1 MLDGQ
6 GRTIDY
12 MRISITDR
20 CNLRCRYCMPDG
32 ISWIP
37 MEQILTY
44 EELEKL
50 VREAAKLGISKVKVT
65 GGEPLVRKGCPSL
78 VGMLKQVPGID
89 QVTLTTHGVYLSK
102 YAKELK
108 DSGLDAV
115 NVSLDTLNQKR
126 FFEIT
131 GRDDLESVLEGIE
144 AALQYQ
150 IPLKINVVLQRGLNE
165 TEWMDLASLAKEN
178 KLDVRFIE
186 MMPIGYGKKYE
197 SIPNE
202 EILQQLEREYGTLK
216 KDTRV
221 HGNGP
226 AIYYQVPGYKGSIGF
241 ISAMHGKFCQYCTR
255 IRGTSTGD
263 IKSCLC
269 FEDQISVKD
278 ALRANN
284 LQEVGRRLALAIRN
298 KPVAHRFEDHEMIT
312 EQRKMSSIGG

>member
-32 ISWIP
+32 LSWVP
-37 MEQILTY
+37 LEQILTY

-89 QVTLTTHGVYLSK
+89 QVTLTTNGVYLSK

-115 NVSLDTLNQKR
+115 NVSLDTLNPKR

-241 ISAMHGKFCQYCTR
+241 ISAIFKRTQHLLYIIFMVK
-255 IRGTSTGD
+255 IVNTGFI
-263 IKSCLC
+263 IKN
-269 FEDQISVKD
+269 I
-278 ALRANN
+278 
-284 LQEVGRRLALAIRN
+284 
-298 KPVAHRFEDHEMIT
+298 H
-312 EQRKMSSIGG
+312 